1 MKRCVDSG
9 LWVPEANKGQETEG
23 KEKEEGEGEGE
34 GEEVY
39 EEVE

>member
-23 KEKEEGEGEGE
+23 KGEGEGE

-39 EEVE
+39 EEVQ